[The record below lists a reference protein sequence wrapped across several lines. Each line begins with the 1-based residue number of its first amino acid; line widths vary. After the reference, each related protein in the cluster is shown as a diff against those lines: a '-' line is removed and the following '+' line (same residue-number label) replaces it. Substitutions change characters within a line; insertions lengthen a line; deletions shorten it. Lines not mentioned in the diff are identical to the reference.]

1 MNRAFD
7 CGDIGTTA
15 PVIDRERCVGDAGCV
30 AICPHQVIALK
41 PVAAQD
47 CDGLP
52 ASTRF
57 LLSLSQGLQAA
68 VIAPECCRA
77 CGLCLAVC
85 SEHAITLR
93 ALGGDAE

>member
-7 CGDIGTTA
+7 CVDIGTAA

-30 AICPHQVIALK
+30 AVCPQQVLALR

-47 CDGLP
+47 CDELP

-68 VIAPECCRA
+68 VAAPERCRA
-77 CGLCLAVC
+77 CGLCVAVC
-85 SEHAITLR
+85 SQHAITLR
-93 ALGGDAE
+93 VRSGDAQ

>member
-7 CGDIGTTA
+7 CGETEAVA

-30 AICPHQVIALK
+30 AVCPHQVLALR

-68 VIAPECCRA
+68 VVAPECCRA

-85 SEHAITLR
+85 SQHAITLQVR
-93 ALGGDAE
+93 SGDAE

>member
-7 CGDIGTTA
+7 CSEIEA
-15 PVIDRERCVGDAGCV
+15 IVPVIDRDRCLGDAGCV
-30 AICPHQVIALK
+30 AVCPHQVLALR
-41 PVAAQD
+41 PVAEQE
-47 CDGLP
+47 CDRLP

-68 VIAPECCRA
+68 VVAPERCRA

-85 SEHAITLR
+85 SQHAI
-93 ALGGDAE
+93 ALQVRSGDAE

>member
-7 CGDIGTTA
+7 CGEIEAIA
-15 PVIDRERCVGDAGCV
+15 PVIDRDRCVGDSGCV
-30 AICPHQVIALK
+30 AVCPHQVLALK
-41 PVAAQD
+41 AVAAHD

-57 LLSLSQGLQAA
+57 LLSLNQGLQAA
-68 VIAPECCRA
+68 VVAPECCRA

-85 SEHAITLR
+85 SQHAITLQVR
-93 ALGGDAE
+93 NGDAE

>member
-1 MNRAFD
+1 MNSAFD
-7 CGDIGTTA
+7 CSDIGAVA
-15 PVIDRERCVGDAGCV
+15 PVIDRERCVGDASCV
-30 AICPHQVIALK
+30 AVCPHQVLVLT

-68 VIAPECCRA
+68 VVAPERCRA

-85 SEHAITLR
+85 SQHAITLQAR
-93 ALGGDAE
+93 GSDVE

>member
-7 CGDIGTTA
+7 CGEIGTTA
-15 PVIDRERCVGDAGCV
+15 PVIDRERCVGDAACIAV
-30 AICPHQVIALK
+30 CPHQVLALR

-68 VIAPECCRA
+68 VAAPERCRA

-85 SEHAITLR
+85 SQRAIALR
-93 ALGGDAE
+93 ARDAE